1 MDFPEIV
8 PTLTPSPGT
17 LPQGPADPARLEA
30 AAKEFEAVFLRQFLG
45 ESMKPLLHPT
55 PGSEAPGRQIYE
67 YFVTDALA
75 GELSEKGL
83 FGFSSLLQMQLTQGP
98 SMGESRPGPAK
109 ED

>member
-1 MDFPEIV
+1 MDFSEIV
-8 PTLTPSPGT
+8 PTLTGSPGAM
-17 LPQGPADPARLEA
+17 PQGSADPARLEA

-45 ESMKPLLHPT
+45 ESLKPLLHPT
-55 PGSEAPGRQIYE
+55 PGSEAPGGQIYE

-98 SMGESRPGPAK
+98 SAGESPPSSK
-109 ED
+109 EGG